1 MSELNSAAERLKQWE
16 VDLASFRTPGLSVEL
31 SWERFEDLLTVV
43 DGVLSKAP
51 KRFKRPTVEEVEA
64 YCKSSGHKVD
74 AANFVDFYESKGWKV
89 GSTSMKCWKAAVRT
103 WARKQQNE
111 QSAGF
116 NRFSSQVSNPARVK
130 AKPDKFEAEE
140 VIDLTTES
148 GQLF

>member
-16 VDLASFRTPGLSVEL
+16 ADLASFRTPGLSVEL

-64 YCKSSGHKVD
+64 YCESSGHKVD

-89 GSTSMKCWKAAVRT
+89 GKTAMKNWQAAVRR
-103 WARKQQNE
+103 WARE
-111 QSAGF
+111 QRDGNNGF
-116 NRFSSQVSNPARVK
+116 NRQHSGRTNAARVK
-130 AKPDKFEAEE
+130 AESNAFEAEE
-140 VIDLTTES
+140 VIDLTTKAGE
-148 GQLF
+148 LF